1 MGHEEALQV
10 EPCGGLRWPVDTRR
24 RVLHGWV
31 ELRSPLWVSLG
42 DDGQEGQR
50 CGIGGVDR

>member
-42 DDGQEGQR
+42 DDG
-50 CGIGGVDR
+50 